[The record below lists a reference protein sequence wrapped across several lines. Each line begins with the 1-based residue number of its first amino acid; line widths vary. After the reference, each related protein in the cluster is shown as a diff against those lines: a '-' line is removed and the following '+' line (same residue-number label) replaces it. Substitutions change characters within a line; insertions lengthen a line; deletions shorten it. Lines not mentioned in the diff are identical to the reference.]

1 MSISILN
8 KRGKVSVPR
17 LYDRLLTTFK
27 SRNESEFGVTKQF
40 GFYIDFKGFYYGK
53 DNVTYMY
60 SIDDLPTQN
69 SVSFHTI
76 LRSVCGEGV
85 RINFID
91 DFEHTEIA
99 WKSPAMISK
108 LRTFK
113 RIDSEQEDVDEY
125 NFYDNLTSMD
135 RSRWLKESLVY
146 LTKADQR
153 KGRCLFR
160 TRRVMLVSGK
170 RGPEF
175 DNTVKDLEK
184 ICKEKYGIKITRIL
198 FDIPN
203 YLRVFS
209 PFSNYKD
216 PAIFNSIG
224 NNIMTDE
231 IAARFVTTS
240 QGTIGIR
247 GQYFGTDIHSNM
259 AVMKPTKNTGEKA
272 ENWLISAET
281 GGGKSCF
288 MKGVLGQLLASPEYI
303 GTIMDI
309 EGFEYM
315 AWAVLLAEE
324 GLEKV
329 VVLNMAE
336 GQGKYFD
343 PVEII
348 MTGNKKLDEDMYSL
362 SKNFTIA
369 NLKTLAGKSDEYGE
383 WIHGIIKKCVGK
395 FYKKIGV
402 VARRMETWKNSQG
415 YTLFDVYEEIK
426 QFQPKNEIQKIALDL
441 CLDNLSIYFE
451 DDGLYRDTFRERVNV
466 KDIIDAKLLVCSF
479 GMAGKAENSIDEIQL
494 ALMQQCAAQMSH
506 LRSIFGKL
514 KGVFNFKIWEE
525 FQRWGRFPDSDKTL
539 GVALTGGRKLGDV
552 NIIITNKLVELLN
565 NDVMGIMDNITTFAI
580 GGIADAETRSKFCQ
594 RKNLQDLE
602 GELALIAKNNKDMK
616 GYERGDNILVSSY
629 KYSFLLGL
637 DNAKYATVRM
647 EIPEELLD
655 TDLFRTGVDKSEI
668 EGVAL

>member
-1 MSISILN
+1 MSNSILN
-8 KRGKVSVPR
+8 KKGKVSTLK

-27 SRNESEFGVTKQF
+27 SRNESDFGVTKQS
-40 GFYIDFKGFYYGK
+40 GFYVDFKGFYYGK
-53 DNVTYMY
+53 ENVTYVY
-60 SIDDLPTQN
+60 SIDELPTQ
-69 SVSFHTI
+69 VSISYHTI

-91 DFEHTEIA
+91 DYEVDEIA

-113 RIDSEQEDVDEY
+113 RIESEQDDVDEY
-125 NFYDNLTSMD
+125 NLYDNLTSMD

-146 LTKADQR
+146 LTTADQR
-153 KGRCLFR
+153 RGRKLFR
-160 TRRVMLVSGK
+160 TRRIMLVSGK
-170 RGPEF
+170 RGEDF

-184 ICKEKYGIKITRIL
+184 MCRDKYGIKINRIL
-198 FDIPN
+198 YDIPK

-216 PAIFNSIG
+216 KSIYNSIG

-231 IAARFVTTS
+231 IAARLVTTS
-240 QGTIGIR
+240 QGVIGVR

-272 ENWLISAET
+272 ENWLITAET

-309 EGFEYM
+309 EGFEYL
-315 AWAVLLAEE
+315 AWAILLAEE

-329 VVLNMAE
+329 VILNMAE

-348 MTGNKKLDEDMYSL
+348 MTGNSKLDEGMYAL

-369 NLKTLAGKSDEYGE
+369 NLKTLVGKSEKYGD
-383 WIHGIIKKCVGK
+383 WISGIIKKCVGR
-395 FYKKIGV
+395 FYRKIGV
-402 VARRMETWKNSQG
+402 TGKMETWSKSKG
-415 YTLFDVYEEIK
+415 YTLFDIYKEIK
-426 QFQPKNEIQKIALDL
+426 LFTPKNEEQKIALDL
-441 CLDNLSIYFE
+441 CIDNLSVYFE
-451 DDGLYRDTFRERVNV
+451 EDGMHRDVLRERVNE

-479 GMAGKAENSIDEIQL
+479 GMAGKAENSIDEVQL

-525 FQRWGRFPDSDKTL
+525 FQRWGNFPDSDKTL

-552 NIIITNKLVELLN
+552 NIIITNKLVDLLN
-565 NDVMGIMDNITTFAI
+565 NDVMGIMDNITTFAV
-580 GGIADAETRSKFCQ
+580 GGIADAETRAKFCK
-594 RKNLQDLE
+594 RKNIKNLE
-602 GELALIAKNNKDMK
+602 HELDLIAKNNKNMK
-616 GYERGDNILVSSY
+616 GYNKGDNILVSPY

-647 EIPEELLD
+647 EIPEELAD
-655 TDLFRTGVDKSEI
+655 TDLFRTGVDRSEA
-668 EGVAL
+668 EEVSM